1 MILHKNISPLS
12 RSTTILYW
20 CVVAFI
26 AATNVSSSSDLEKLM
41 TIVKRNPESS
51 SSSVSENYFQLD
63 TLNKT
68 ALVDNMMN
76 NVSISTSTR
85 EDDAELYT
93 IASDE
98 TTLSSDEFN
107 LEDENQFDLDT
118 IMNASIIS
126 SGINKSR
133 DFEVFN
139 SSSAAVDCSDFT
151 EQKLMSIVI
160 CSTSDYMNNV
170 NNNSEIDP
178 INVTNILIDGLN
190 SSQTFVNPLN
200 DTSLTETD
208 IDSTL
213 YLTQVIITAVI
224 LGIIILATVIGEC
237 ER

>member
-26 AATNVSSSSDLEKLM
+26 AATNVSSSTDSEKLM
-41 TIVKRNPESS
+41 MIAKRSS
-51 SSSVSENYFQLD
+51 ESSVSDNYFQLD

-68 ALVDNMMN
+68 LDNMVN
-76 NVSISTSTR
+76 NVSISTLTTPS
-85 EDDAELYT
+85 EAELSST

-98 TTLSSDEFN
+98 TTLSSEEFTV
-107 LEDENQFDLDT
+107 EDENQFDLDSV
-118 IMNASIIS
+118 MNASIIS

-133 DFEVFN
+133 DFEVYN
-139 SSSAAVDCSDFT
+139 SSAVDCSDFT

-170 NNNSEIDP
+170 NNRSEIDP
-178 INVTNILIDGLN
+178 INITNILIDGLN

-200 DTSLTETD
+200 DTSLTETNC
-208 IDSTL
+208 
-213 YLTQVIITAVI
+213 YW
-224 LGIIILATVIGEC
+224 
-237 ER
+237 